1 MGISPPCGILLYGP
15 PGCSKTLMAQALA
28 TETGLNFIAV
38 KGPQLLSKYVGDS
51 ERAVRNVFRKARQN
65 APCILFFVQIFLSEN
80 LTKTRITYLT
90 LLFRM
95 KLMVSLDV
103 KETVT
108 VKAGAP
114 VFSASSLLS
123 LMAFRL
129 LRTWLL
135 SQLQTDQT

>member
-65 APCILFFVQIFLSEN
+65 APCILFFVQISLSKSP
-80 LTKTRITYLT
+80 TKTRIAYLT

-108 VKAGAP
+108 VKVGAP
-114 VFSASSLLS
+114 VFSVSSLLS
-123 LMAFRL
+123 LMVFRL
-129 LRTWLL
+129 SRTWLL
-135 SQLQTDQT
+135 SQLQTDPT